1 MRVAKPTTP
10 APGCF
15 SCFTMRAKPKEREA
29 LWDAVKL
36 GSSGVIYIYMYVFT
50 CIYYLHTH
58 TYTCT
63 YTYVL
68 KTEPAIIIMFES
80 SLKACA

>member
-36 GSSGVIYIYMYVFT
+36 GSSGVIYIYVCIYMYILSAYTYIYMYVYI
-50 CIYYLHTH
+50 CI
-58 TYTCT
+58 
-63 YTYVL
+63 
-68 KTEPAIIIMFES
+68 ENR
-80 SLKACA
+80 AC